1 MAEIVRSV
9 APPTL
14 AAKSTV
20 GLSMVPP
27 ATATPPGALKVTLDW
42 PPTITPGLTAMVP
55 EAPVAVRVMSPPAPP
70 TTHAPTRPDTTKLAA
85 ESVTPL
91 AVIWPATSS
100 ARLSTSERRPCAV
113 TEAGPPLP
121 RMNWPSVPM
130 ALPDC
135 VQQHI
140 VGGGAGVG
148 RAGKPGQGPGTS
160 DVDRAA
166 RRLGDRSGPGRTVQ
180 RHTSVTVWPGAVNV
194 GRHGRG
200 AERNHA
206 ADMRWRR
213 RVQQPDPAGARVG
226 DRALHREPGQPGVG
240 VRRVG
245 PRKARL
251 WPRTGR
257 ARRSG
262 FAGVTA
268 ARGRRRE
275 AGPRPA
281 CRPAR
286 PSRPRCR
293 LSCRPPPQR
302 PRPPRG
308 RRC

>member
-42 PPTITPGLTAMVP
+42 PPTTAPDAIAMVP

-121 RMNWPSVPM
+121 RMNWPSRADGV
-130 ALPDC
+130 ARLL
-135 VQQHI
+135 QQHI

-180 RHTSVTVWPGAVNV
+180 RHQ
-194 GRHGRG
+194 RHG
-200 AERNHA
+200 
-206 ADMRWRR
+206 
-213 RVQQPDPAGARVG
+213 
-226 DRALHREPGQPGVG
+226 L
-240 VRRVG
+240 
-245 PRKARL
+245 
-251 WPRTGR
+251 
-257 ARRSG
+257 
-262 FAGVTA
+262 
-268 ARGRRRE
+268 ARGRERRRPRTRCR
-275 AGPRPA
+275 AQSRRRHALATPRPA
-281 CRPAR
+281 ARSRRSPCWRSCPA
-286 PSRPRCR
+286 P
-293 LSCRPPPQR
+293 
-302 PRPPRG
+302 
-308 RRC
+308 